1 MAVKSFMPITEAAKG
16 AEHADV
22 MRKKID
28 GRFFRYPIP
37 NREEVSKPKM
47 NPLTVLFSFLALI
60 FVSHLAEGSHRL
72 DNVKTMCNPLKE
84 RIKRCM
90 ESLPPYEGAEY
101 EDKLVGNCLRT
112 IENWDE
118 CTNWFLYKTKF

>member
-1 MAVKSFMPITEAAKG
+1 LTADFSIPDSKHEEA
-16 AEHADV
+16 
-22 MRKKID
+22 
-28 GRFFRYPIP
+28 YT
-37 NREEVSKPKM
+37 SKM

-60 FVSHLAEGSHRL
+60 FVTHLAEGNHRL
-72 DNVKTMCNPLKE
+72 ENVKTMCDPLKE

-118 CTNWFLYKTKF
+118 CTNWFLHKTKF